1 MSSNLSRAV
10 VITVS
15 FVSMWFLLY
24 GSWYGGKVLQFHD
37 IPSRQMGQAAIL
49 LISKQ

>member
-1 MSSNLSRAV
+1 MSSNLNRAV
-10 VITVS
+10 AMAVS

-24 GSWYGGKVLQFHD
+24 GSWYGSKAPQFHE
-37 IPSRQMGQAAIL
+37 IPSRQMGQAEIL